1 MNEKLHELL
10 VAITAQGDGGRPRSR
25 RSNGRKR
32 RGEPRLGG
40 HYRLLTEEQAY
51 RQNQSLLYRLKG
63 ARIPWDWTLKT
74 FPFDK
79 QPGVSK
85 AQINELAGLAFVER
99 KENIVLIGNPGTGKS
114 GLAIGLLRQ
123 ALLSGYRGRFYHAQ
137 DLLDELYASLADRS
151 SAKLIRRLCRYDL
164 LVIDELGYLTLKPEQ
179 VNAFFKL
186 MGERYGK
193 KSTILTTNLD
203 YPEWYDLFQRK
214 NLVDALLDRLNHYCI
229 TIRIDGPSL
238 RAPPWQRKAY
248 GQILICSRSWNIVAQ
263 PVASAP
269 KLHGSIEARILRVRF
284 YKHERVNLGER
295 RGTLSTLAHDSSKTR

>member
-1 MNEKLHELL
+1 MNQKLHELL
-10 VAITAQGDGGRPRSR
+10 TQLHMKGMAGALDQEIQRAEREAVPASEVI
-25 RSNGRKR
+25 
-32 RGEPRLGG
+32 
-40 HYRLLTEEQAY
+40 YRLLLEEAAY
-51 RQNQSLLYRLKG
+51 RRNQSLLYRLEG
-63 ARIPWDWTLKT
+63 AKIPWDWTLKS

-85 AQINELAGLAFVER
+85 AQINELSGLAFVER
-99 KENIVLIGNPGTGKS
+99 KENVVFIGNPGTGKS

-164 LVIDELGYLTLKPEQ
+164 LVVDEVGYLSLKPEQ

-203 YPEWYDLFQRK
+203 YPEWYDLSRE
-214 NLVDALLDRLNHYCI
+214 
-229 TIRIDGPSL
+229 RISSTPSWTASTTTASPYASM
-238 RAPPWQRKAY
+238 AP
-248 GQILICSRSWNIVAQ
+248 L
-263 PVASAP
+263 
-269 KLHGSIEARILRVRF
+269 
-284 YKHERVNLGER
+284 
-295 RGTLSTLAHDSSKTR
+295 

>member
-1 MNEKLHELL
+1 VNEKLHQLL
-10 VAITAQGDGGRPRSR
+10 IQL
-25 RSNGRKR
+25 
-32 RGEPRLGG
+32 RLKGMAG
-40 HYRLLTEEQAY
+40 TLDQEIQRAEKEASPVSEVLNRLLAEEQAY
-51 RQNQSLLYRLKG
+51 RQDQSLISRLKR

-85 AQINELAGLAFVER
+85 AQIQELAGLAFVER

-164 LVIDELGYLTLKPEQ
+164 LLIDELGYLTLKPEQ

-193 KSTILTTNLD
+193 KSTILTSNLD

-214 NLVDALLDRLNHYCI
+214 TLVDALLDRLKHYCI
-229 TIRIDGPSL
+229 TIHINGPSL
-238 RAPPWQRKAY
+238 RVVSNGKGKPTAK
-248 GQILICSRSWNIVAQ
+248 S
-263 PVASAP
+263 
-269 KLHGSIEARILRVRF
+269 
-284 YKHERVNLGER
+284 
-295 RGTLSTLAHDSSKTR
+295 